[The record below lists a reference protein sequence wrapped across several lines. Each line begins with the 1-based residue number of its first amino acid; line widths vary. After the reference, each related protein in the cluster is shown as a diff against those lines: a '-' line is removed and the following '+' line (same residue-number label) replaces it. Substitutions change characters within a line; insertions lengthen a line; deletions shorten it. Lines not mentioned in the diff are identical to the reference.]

1 MAGTRAALERIGA
14 HLEESMGVREH
25 DLRPKLS
32 PVPHSKDAGRRP
44 LRNVGRVDV
53 NMVIPDPDQPRV
65 EFSQEAIDRLAQSI
79 REKGQLSA
87 IRVRWSDAL
96 NKWVIVA
103 GERRWRAT
111 KQAGLPTIDCYFHED
126 ELSKSEVLEQ
136 QLIEN
141 CLRED
146 LKPLEEAKAFSL
158 LMDLNGWTGK
168 QVAEALRV
176 QPSKVTRALALLRLP
191 GDIQDDVEAGH
202 ISPRSAYEL
211 SKLDDDDARREL
223 ARKAASGRLT
233 HDQAAKAVRQ
243 RKGKRAAQPRSTK
256 LTFQAENGWRI
267 TVSAGRR
274 GTYHEIEQALSQAL
288 DEVRHRIA
296 NNVRMF

>member
-1 MAGTRAALERIGA
+1 MASTRTTLERIGA
-14 HLEESMGVREH
+14 HLEESMGVREQ

-32 PVPHSKDAGRRP
+32 PMPHSKDAGRRP

-65 EFSQEAIDRLAQSI
+65 EFAQEAIDRLAQSI
-79 REKGQLSA
+79 QEKGQLSA
-87 IRVRWSDAL
+87 IRVRWSEAL

-146 LKPLEEAKAFSL
+146 LTPIEEAKAFST
-158 LMDLNGWTGK
+158 LMNLNGWAGK
-168 QVAEALRV
+168 QLAEALRLS
-176 QPSKVTRALALLRLP
+176 QSKVTRALALLRLP
-191 GDIQDDVEAGH
+191 DDIQEGVDGGQ

-211 SKLDDDDARREL
+211 SKLDNDTARREL
-223 ARKAASGRLT
+223 AQKAASGRLT

-243 RKGKRAAQPRSTK
+243 RKGKVARRPRGTNLS
-256 LTFQAENGWRI
+256 FQSENGWKV
-267 TVSAGRR
+267 TVSAGRK
-274 GTYHEIEQALSQAL
+274 GNYHEVEQALAEAL
-288 DEVRHRIA
+288 EEVRHRIA
-296 NNVRMF
+296 NNVQIF